1 MARKIEYIFRNS
13 ANTGCIIFS
22 FHIIQ
27 DFSKHLH
34 SIRDYETLFYL
45 FERFIR
51 KDYLSVRLPNKT
63 FMGTYLDIL
72 MLYAIGFINRD
83 RLDGETELNK
93 LTENLSKAVFK
104 QGFNFRQSHHTI
116 ILFYRIYENRF
127 QFLGQES
134 QQFVSSLEQI
144 HKRTFSVTEI
154 HEEVARR
161 IFKDYSADYDE
172 QSIYTLQRSDRY
184 FGMENLGNTCYMNS
198 YMQALFMTKKFRS
211 LIIKAR
217 DESWAPS
224 DKIQFQALVRL
235 FSDLSIKG
243 YQSKTEVNP
252 LYFKESTP
260 EPFRSSWDQH
270 DSGEFGRMYLDSI
283 VTELKDVP
291 TISDK
296 INRFFT
302 HKVTQKI
309 ICKGCRTEREKDED
323 IFDFILNVDEVGD
336 QPIMVSALMQ
346 AYFSGSEL
354 DGSNQLYC
362 KKCDAKKP
370 ALTLLEPSEFA

>member
-1 MARKIEYIFRNS
+1 
-13 ANTGCIIFS
+13 
-22 FHIIQ
+22 
-27 DFSKHLH
+27 
-34 SIRDYETLFYL
+34 
-45 FERFIR
+45 
-51 KDYLSVRLPNKT
+51 
-63 FMGTYLDIL
+63 
-72 MLYAIGFINRD
+72 
-83 RLDGETELNK
+83 
-93 LTENLSKAVFK
+93 
-104 QGFNFRQSHHTI
+104 
-116 ILFYRIYENRF
+116 
-127 QFLGQES
+127 
-134 QQFVSSLEQI
+134 
-144 HKRTFSVTEI
+144 
-154 HEEVARR
+154 
-161 IFKDYSADYDE
+161 
-172 QSIYTLQRSDRY
+172 
-184 FGMENLGNTCYMNS
+184 MNN

-224 DKIQFQALVRL
+224 DKIQSQALIRL